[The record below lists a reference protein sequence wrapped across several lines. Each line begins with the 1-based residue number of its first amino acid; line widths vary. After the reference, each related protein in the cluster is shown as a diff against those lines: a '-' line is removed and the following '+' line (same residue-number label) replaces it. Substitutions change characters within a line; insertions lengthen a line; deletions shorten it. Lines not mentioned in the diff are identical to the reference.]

1 MKKISLF
8 LTLTM
13 LCSMLV
19 MPIHSSAAGTIFEED
34 FDSYESVSDI
44 PISTGVWEWGDN
56 PSSEKSEIVTEEG
69 GNKVFALK
77 LTSDTNSIWLDRRLS
92 SSSNEILKIKMS
104 VKTDT
109 TALRIP
115 LSVYGAGGD
124 FMFAIFLD
132 GKIKT
137 LNGEQTEFASYEAN
151 KWYDLETDFNFETKT
166 YDITVIDEA
175 GTKSV
180 TENVPFG
187 NASMSNIDRIR
198 LQCWDNLN
206 GNVFFDDFSAES
218 YVKESEVIPAG
229 AISDNFNSYNSV
241 SDMSAW
247 NFSGAQDKAEVVS
260 DGSDKALAL
269 HLDSATDSIWAIRPF
284 TQINTGNVKIKTSV
298 KTDNTGLTVP
308 LGIHCDSDPWFVYAM
323 FTNGVIKTEDGT
335 GFATY
340 EANQWYKVEADFN
353 LSEKTYNVTI
363 TGPDGVERETK
374 DVPFRNQSLSAIS
387 SVWLQCWSKIDAN
400 AYFDDFYVEQ
410 YYKAPSLPTSKV
422 KVYDSNNEV
431 VENWNSIPSD
441 ISSISL
447 DFSTPMKSSS
457 FTTDTV
463 KLTNTSN
470 NENVSYMGT
479 LDGSV
484 YTIVPSSL
492 AANTTYNLVIS
503 KDIEN
508 ISGAKMAEDVTVV
521 LTTREAVIDPP
532 ASPEP
537 ETSILVNEKF
547 DNYSSV
553 NDLTNENR
561 WYWGQNDS
569 QHKSEIKTEGENKVF
584 ALNLDSS
591 TDNISLL
598 RDFDEVTDKYLKV
611 SVDVKSSD
619 TELAVPI
626 SINDYNIFVM
636 FDHAKIKANDT
647 EIMSY
652 EANKWYNITAY
663 FDIAAKTYDV
673 VVTDDNG
680 QKHILKDATTNQEK
694 IENVK
699 MQCWAKRDA
708 TASFD
713 NLYVEKLDEKPV
725 VEDTPDPS
733 TSILVDEQFDN
744 YSSVSEMTNENR
756 WYWGENNS
764 QSKSEIKTEGENKIF
779 ALNLDAATDNI
790 SLLRDFDQVADKY
803 LRVSVDA
810 KSSDT
815 ELTVP
820 ISINDYNIFVMF
832 DHAKIKANDTEIMS
846 YEANKWYNIT
856 AYFDI
861 AAKTYDVVVTDDNG
875 QKHILKDATTN
886 QEKIENVKMQCWAK
900 RDATA
905 SFDNLYVEK
914 LDEKPVIED
923 TPTPS
928 AKLIEDDFEAYNT
941 VNDMSS
947 YGWGENDSKA
957 KAEITTENNNK
968 VFALKLDENT
978 DSIWSYRGMNK
989 VSDKCLKV
997 SVDVKSSDAGLTVPL
1012 GVTTNDGDLRY
1023 VMMNGGNLEVENGP
1037 QIMAYEAGKWYN
1049 ITAYFDFTTKTYDIV
1064 VTDENGKIH
1073 VSKDIAFNLSGID
1086 TLRLQCW
1093 SKKNATAYFDNLLV
1107 EQLDKKPVIEEEPG
1121 TIPDG
1126 IDITDDFESY
1136 NTVNDMGVYG
1146 ITGKELS
1153 SVVEEAGNKFFR
1165 LGLNSETDSIW
1176 AERSFVKVDE
1186 GILNVKTRF
1195 RSSDPTLSVPL
1206 SVWSS
1211 NDKSF
1216 FYILV
1221 TEGKIYAGDHAKQLA
1236 PLKVDTW
1243 YDVDAVFNLNTKTYT
1258 VSISDG
1264 TDTIKSGNL
1273 IFGNTDMTDI
1283 NSVRMQ
1289 CWSKVNANADF
1300 DNLSIKSSMAVPE
1313 ITENS
1318 VTFYNANGDAT
1329 NELTNVSTGTSK
1341 IVIDFKTYM
1350 DADSL
1355 DGIKLINKKTNTE
1368 VAVTAQKTQKT
1379 YEMVLDKLLEG
1390 NTTYALIIPGTVKN
1404 RNDIALGEDKTVTF
1418 ITESSAGG
1426 LSVKIANISNGE
1438 QEVSTLTDLIAA
1450 GAATTISLNYQN
1462 GTEPQNDTN
1471 ICVITSYY
1479 SGERLVKTSVM
1490 NKTVSKDTVNT
1501 VLKYDMP
1508 IENKDGVDCIKVFV
1522 WDTVNNMKPYC
1533 KNAVFK

>member
-19 MPIHSSAAGTIFEED
+19 MPIHSSAAGKIFEED
-34 FDSYESVSDI
+34 FESYSSVSDM
-44 PISTGVWEWGDN
+44 PIGTGIWEWGDN
-56 PSSEKSEIVTEEG
+56 PSSEKSEIVTEDG
-69 GNKVFALK
+69 GNKAFALK

-92 SSSNEILKIKMS
+92 SSGNEVLKIKMS

-187 NASMSNIDRIR
+187 NAGMSNIDRIR

-229 AISDNFNSYNSV
+229 AISDNFNGYNSV

-247 NFSGAQDKAEVVS
+247 NFSGAQNKAEIVS
-260 DGSDKALAL
+260 DVSGKALAL

-335 GFATY
+335 EFATY

-363 TGPDGVERETK
+363 IGPDGVERETK

-470 NENVSYMGT
+470 NENVSYTGT

-492 AANTTYNLVIS
+492 AANTTYNLLIS

-521 LTTREAVIDPP
+521 LTTSDAVVDPP
-532 ASPEP
+532 ASPDP
-537 ETSILVNEKF
+537 STSILVDEKF
-547 DNYSSV
+547 DNYSAVSEM
-553 NDLTNENR
+553 TNENR
-561 WYWGQNDS
+561 WYWGENNSQN
-569 QHKSEIKTEGENKVF
+569 KSEIKTEGENKVF

-611 SVDVKSSD
+611 SVD
-619 TELAVPI
+619 
-626 SINDYNIFVM
+626 
-636 FDHAKIKANDT
+636 
-647 EIMSY
+647 
-652 EANKWYNITAY
+652 
-663 FDIAAKTYDV
+663 
-673 VVTDDNG
+673 
-680 QKHILKDATTNQEK
+680 
-694 IENVK
+694 
-699 MQCWAKRDA
+699 
-708 TASFD
+708 
-713 NLYVEKLDEKPV
+713 
-725 VEDTPDPS
+725 
-733 TSILVDEQFDN
+733 
-744 YSSVSEMTNENR
+744 
-756 WYWGENNS
+756 
-764 QSKSEIKTEGENKIF
+764 
-779 ALNLDAATDNI
+779 
-790 SLLRDFDQVADKY
+790 
-803 LRVSVDA
+803 A

-832 DHAKIKANDTEIMS
+832 DHAKIKANDTEIMT

-861 AAKTYDVVVTDDNG
+861 AAKTYDVV
-875 QKHILKDATTN
+875 I
-886 QEKIENVKMQCWAK
+886 
-900 RDATA
+900 
-905 SFDNLYVEK
+905 
-914 LDEKPVIED
+914 
-923 TPTPS
+923 
-928 AKLIEDDFEAYNT
+928 
-941 VNDMSS
+941 
-947 YGWGENDSKA
+947 
-957 KAEITTENNNK
+957 
-968 VFALKLDENT
+968 
-978 DSIWSYRGMNK
+978 
-989 VSDKCLKV
+989 
-997 SVDVKSSDAGLTVPL
+997 
-1012 GVTTNDGDLRY
+1012 
-1023 VMMNGGNLEVENGP
+1023 
-1037 QIMAYEAGKWYN
+1037 
-1049 ITAYFDFTTKTYDIV
+1049 
-1064 VTDENGKIH
+1064 TDENGQKTVLKNATTSQTKIAN
-1073 VSKDIAFNLSGID
+1073 VKM
-1086 TLRLQCW
+1086 QCW

-1107 EQLDKKPVIEEEPG
+1107 EQLDKKPVIEEDPG

-1176 AERSFVKVDE
+1176 ADRSFVKVDE

-1195 RSSDPTLSVPL
+1195 KSSDTTLTVPL

-1221 TEGKIYAGDHAKQLA
+1221 TEGKIYAGDHAEQLA

-1283 NSVRMQ
+1283 NFVRMQ

-1404 RNDIALGEDKTVTF
+1404 LDDITLGEDKTVTF
-1418 ITESSAGG
+1418 VTENTAGG
-1426 LSVKIANISNGE
+1426 LSIKIANISNGDE
-1438 QEVSTLTDLIAA
+1438 EVSTLADLVAA
-1450 GAATTISLNYQN
+1450 GDKATISLNYQN
-1462 GTEPQNDTN
+1462 GTGTQNDTN

-1490 NKTVSKDTVNT
+1490 NKTASKDTVNT

-1508 IENKDGVDCIKVFV
+1508 VESKDGVDCIKVFV

>member
-187 NASMSNIDRIR
+187 NAGMSNIDRIR

-229 AISDNFNSYNSV
+229 AISDNFDSYNSV

-247 NFSGAQDKAEVVS
+247 NFSGAQNKAEVVTE
-260 DGSDKALAL
+260 GSNKALAL

-284 TQINTGNVKIKTSV
+284 TQINTGNVKIRTSV
-298 KTDNTGLTVP
+298 KADNTSLTVP
-308 LGIHCDSDPWFVYAM
+308 LGIHCDSEPWFVYAM
-323 FTNGVIKTEDGT
+323 FTNGEIRTEDGT
-335 GFATY
+335 KFADY
-340 EANQWYKVEADFN
+340 KVNEWYKVEADFN

-363 TGPDGVERETK
+363 TGPDGAEHETR
-374 DVPFRNQSLSAIS
+374 DVPFRHQSLSAIS

-410 YYKAPSLPTSKV
+410 YYEAPTLPTSKV
-422 KVYDSNNEV
+422 KVYDSNGEV
-431 VENWNSIPSD
+431 VENWNNIPSD
-441 ISSISL
+441 ISSIAL
-447 DFSTPMKSSS
+447 DFGTPMKSSS
-457 FTTDTV
+457 FNTDTV
-463 KLTNTSN
+463 KLTNTAN
-470 NENVSYMGT
+470 NENVSYTGT

-484 YTIVPSSL
+484 YTIVPSGL

-508 ISGAKMAEDVTVV
+508 ISGTKMAEDVTVI
-521 LTTREAVIDPP
+521 LQTSETVIDPP

-537 ETSILVNEKF
+537 ETSVLVDEKF

-553 NDLTNENR
+553 SELTNENR

-569 QHKSEIKTEGENKVF
+569 QSKSEIKTDGENKVF

-619 TELAVPI
+619 TKLAVPI

-647 EIMSY
+647 EIMTY

-673 VVTDDNG
+673 VITDENG
-680 QKHILKDATTNQEK
+680 QKTVLKNATTSQTK
-694 IENVK
+694 I
-699 MQCWAKRDA
+699 A
-708 TASFD
+708 
-713 NLYVEKLDEKPV
+713 
-725 VEDTPDPS
+725 
-733 TSILVDEQFDN
+733 
-744 YSSVSEMTNENR
+744 
-756 WYWGENNS
+756 
-764 QSKSEIKTEGENKIF
+764 
-779 ALNLDAATDNI
+779 
-790 SLLRDFDQVADKY
+790 
-803 LRVSVDA
+803 
-810 KSSDT
+810 
-815 ELTVP
+815 
-820 ISINDYNIFVMF
+820 
-832 DHAKIKANDTEIMS
+832 
-846 YEANKWYNIT
+846 
-856 AYFDI
+856 
-861 AAKTYDVVVTDDNG
+861 
-875 QKHILKDATTN
+875 
-886 QEKIENVKMQCWAK
+886 NVKMQCWAK

-923 TPTPS
+923 TPTPTS
-928 AKLIEDDFEAYNT
+928 KLIEDDFEAYNT

-1012 GVTTNDGDLRY
+1012 GVTTVGGDLRY
-1023 VMMNGGNLEVENGP
+1023 VMMNGGNIEVENGP

-1064 VTDENGKIH
+1064 VTDENDKIH

-1107 EQLDKKPVIEEEPG
+1107 EQLDKKPVIDDGPD
-1121 TIPDG
+1121 IPDG

-1136 NTVNDMGVYG
+1136 NTVSDMGVYG

-1153 SVVEEAGNKFFR
+1153 SVVKEDENTFFR

-1176 AERSFVKVDE
+1176 ADRSFVKVDE
-1186 GILNVKTRF
+1186 GILNVKTSF
-1195 RSSDPTLSVPL
+1195 KSSDPTLSVPL

-1221 TEGKIYAGDHAKQLA
+1221 TEGKIYAGDRAEQLA
-1236 PLKVDTW
+1236 PLKVNTW

-1258 VSISDG
+1258 VSLSDG

-1273 IFGNTDMTDI
+1273 IFGNTEMSDI
-1283 NSVRMQ
+1283 NFVRMQ

-1300 DNLSIKSSMAVPE
+1300 DNLSIKSSMAVP
-1313 ITENS
+1313 
-1318 VTFYNANGDAT
+1318 
-1329 NELTNVSTGTSK
+1329 
-1341 IVIDFKTYM
+1341 
-1350 DADSL
+1350 
-1355 DGIKLINKKTNTE
+1355 
-1368 VAVTAQKTQKT
+1368 
-1379 YEMVLDKLLEG
+1379 
-1390 NTTYALIIPGTVKN
+1390 
-1404 RNDIALGEDKTVTF
+1404 
-1418 ITESSAGG
+1418 
-1426 LSVKIANISNGE
+1426 
-1438 QEVSTLTDLIAA
+1438 
-1450 GAATTISLNYQN
+1450 
-1462 GTEPQNDTN
+1462 
-1471 ICVITSYY
+1471 
-1479 SGERLVKTSVM
+1479 
-1490 NKTVSKDTVNT
+1490 
-1501 VLKYDMP
+1501 
-1508 IENKDGVDCIKVFV
+1508 
-1522 WDTVNNMKPYC
+1522 
-1533 KNAVFK
+1533 

>member
-19 MPIHSSAAGTIFEED
+19 MPIHSSAAGKIFEED
-34 FDSYESVSDI
+34 FESYSSVSDM
-44 PISTGVWEWGDN
+44 PIGTGIWEWGDN
-56 PSSEKSEIVTEEG
+56 PSSEKSEIVTEDG
-69 GNKVFALK
+69 GNKAFALK

-92 SSSNEILKIKMS
+92 SSGNEVLKIKMS

-175 GTKSV
+175 GMKSV
-180 TENVPFG
+180 TENVPFR
-187 NASMSNIDRIR
+187 NAGMSNIDRIR

-218 YVKESEVIPAG
+218 YVKESEVIPEG

-323 FTNGVIKTEDGT
+323 FTNGVIKTEEGT
-335 GFATY
+335 EFATY

-374 DVPFRNQSLSAIS
+374 DVPFRNQALSAIS

-470 NENVSYMGT
+470 NENVSYTGT

-619 TELAVPI
+619 MELAVPI
-626 SINDYNIFVM
+626 SINDSNIFVM

-673 VVTDDNG
+673 VVTDENG
-680 QKHILKDATTNQEK
+680 QKTVLKNATTSQIK
-694 IENVK
+694 IANVK
-699 MQCWAKRDA
+699 MQCWAMR
-708 TASFD
+708 
-713 NLYVEKLDEKPV
+713 N
-725 VEDTPDPS
+725 
-733 TSILVDEQFDN
+733 
-744 YSSVSEMTNENR
+744 
-756 WYWGENNS
+756 
-764 QSKSEIKTEGENKIF
+764 
-779 ALNLDAATDNI
+779 
-790 SLLRDFDQVADKY
+790 
-803 LRVSVDA
+803 
-810 KSSDT
+810 
-815 ELTVP
+815 
-820 ISINDYNIFVMF
+820 
-832 DHAKIKANDTEIMS
+832 
-846 YEANKWYNIT
+846 
-856 AYFDI
+856 
-861 AAKTYDVVVTDDNG
+861 
-875 QKHILKDATTN
+875 
-886 QEKIENVKMQCWAK
+886 
-900 RDATA
+900 ATA

-923 TPTPS
+923 TPTPTS
-928 AKLIEDDFEAYNT
+928 KLIEDDFESYNT

-947 YGWGENDSKA
+947 YGWGENDSKT
-957 KAEITTENNNK
+957 KSEIVTENNSK

-978 DSIWSYRGMNK
+978 DSIWTYRGMNK

-1012 GVTTNDGDLRY
+1012 GVTTMDGDLRY
-1023 VMMNGGNLEVENGP
+1023 VMMNGGNIEVENGP

-1064 VTDENGKIH
+1064 VTDENDKIH
-1073 VSKDIAFNLSGID
+1073 VSKDIAFNLTGID

-1107 EQLDKKPVIEEEPG
+1107 EQLDKKPVIEEDPG

-1176 AERSFVKVDE
+1176 AARSFVKVDE

-1418 ITESSAGG
+1418 VTESSAGG

-1508 IENKDGVDCIKVFV
+1508 IESKDGVDCIKVFV

>member
-19 MPIHSSAAGTIFEED
+19 MPIHSSAAGKIFEED
-34 FDSYESVSDI
+34 FESYSSVSDM
-44 PISTGVWEWGDN
+44 PIGTGIWEWGDN
-56 PSSEKSEIVTEEG
+56 PSSEKSEIVTEDG
-69 GNKVFALK
+69 GNKAFALK

-92 SSSNEILKIKMS
+92 SSGNEVLKIKMS

-187 NASMSNIDRIR
+187 NAGMSNIDRIR

-229 AISDNFNSYNSV
+229 AISDNFNGYNSV

-247 NFSGAQDKAEVVS
+247 NFSGAQNKAEIVS
-260 DGSDKALAL
+260 DVSGKALAL

-335 GFATY
+335 EFATY

-363 TGPDGVERETK
+363 IGPDGVERETK

-470 NENVSYMGT
+470 NENVSYTGT

-521 LTTREAVIDPP
+521 LTTSDAVVDPP
-532 ASPEP
+532 ASPDP
-537 ETSILVNEKF
+537 STSILVDEKF
-547 DNYSSV
+547 DNYSAVSEM
-553 NDLTNENR
+553 TNENR
-561 WYWGQNDS
+561 WYWGENNSQN
-569 QHKSEIKTEGENKVF
+569 KSEIKTEGENKVF

-611 SVDVKSSD
+611 SVD
-619 TELAVPI
+619 
-626 SINDYNIFVM
+626 
-636 FDHAKIKANDT
+636 
-647 EIMSY
+647 
-652 EANKWYNITAY
+652 
-663 FDIAAKTYDV
+663 
-673 VVTDDNG
+673 
-680 QKHILKDATTNQEK
+680 
-694 IENVK
+694 
-699 MQCWAKRDA
+699 
-708 TASFD
+708 
-713 NLYVEKLDEKPV
+713 
-725 VEDTPDPS
+725 
-733 TSILVDEQFDN
+733 
-744 YSSVSEMTNENR
+744 
-756 WYWGENNS
+756 
-764 QSKSEIKTEGENKIF
+764 
-779 ALNLDAATDNI
+779 
-790 SLLRDFDQVADKY
+790 
-803 LRVSVDA
+803 A

-832 DHAKIKANDTEIMS
+832 DHAKIKANDTEIMT

-861 AAKTYDVVVTDDNG
+861 AAKTYDVV
-875 QKHILKDATTN
+875 I
-886 QEKIENVKMQCWAK
+886 
-900 RDATA
+900 
-905 SFDNLYVEK
+905 
-914 LDEKPVIED
+914 
-923 TPTPS
+923 
-928 AKLIEDDFEAYNT
+928 
-941 VNDMSS
+941 
-947 YGWGENDSKA
+947 
-957 KAEITTENNNK
+957 
-968 VFALKLDENT
+968 
-978 DSIWSYRGMNK
+978 
-989 VSDKCLKV
+989 
-997 SVDVKSSDAGLTVPL
+997 
-1012 GVTTNDGDLRY
+1012 
-1023 VMMNGGNLEVENGP
+1023 
-1037 QIMAYEAGKWYN
+1037 
-1049 ITAYFDFTTKTYDIV
+1049 
-1064 VTDENGKIH
+1064 TDENGQKTVLKNATTSQTKIAN
-1073 VSKDIAFNLSGID
+1073 VKM
-1086 TLRLQCW
+1086 QCW

-1107 EQLDKKPVIEEEPG
+1107 EQLDKKPVIEEDPG

-1176 AERSFVKVDE
+1176 ADRSFVKVDE

-1195 RSSDPTLSVPL
+1195 KSSDTTLTVPL

-1221 TEGKIYAGDHAKQLA
+1221 TEGKIYAGDHVEQLA

-1283 NSVRMQ
+1283 NFVRMQ

-1418 ITESSAGG
+1418 VTESSAGG

-1508 IENKDGVDCIKVFV
+1508 IESKDGVDCIKVFV

>member
-1 MKKISLF
+1 MKKMKKISLF

-19 MPIHSSAAGTIFEED
+19 MPIHSSAAGKIFEED
-34 FDSYESVSDI
+34 FESYSSVSDM
-44 PISTGVWEWGDN
+44 PIGTGIWEWGDN
-56 PSSEKSEIVTEEG
+56 HSSEKSEIVTEDG
-69 GNKVFALK
+69 GNKAFALK

-92 SSSNEILKIKMS
+92 SSGNEVLKIKMS

-187 NASMSNIDRIR
+187 NVGMSNIDRIR

-229 AISDNFNSYNSV
+229 AISDNFNGYNSV

-247 NFSGAQDKAEVVS
+247 NFSGAQNKAEIVS
-260 DGSDKALAL
+260 DVSGKALAL

-335 GFATY
+335 EFATY
-340 EANQWYKVEADFN
+340 EANKWYKVEADFN

-447 DFSTPMKSSS
+447 DFSTLMKSSS

-463 KLTNTSN
+463 KLTNTAN
-470 NENVSYMGT
+470 NENVSYTGT

-484 YTIVPSSL
+484 YTIVPSGL

-508 ISGAKMAEDVTVV
+508 ISGIKMTEDVTVV
-521 LTTREAVIDPP
+521 LQTSEAVIDP
-532 ASPEP
+532 S
-537 ETSILVNEKF
+537 TSILVDEKF

-569 QHKSEIKTEGENKVF
+569 QSKSEIKTDGENKVF

-673 VVTDDNG
+673 VVTDENG
-680 QKHILKDATTNQEK
+680 QKNILKNATTNQTK
-694 IENVK
+694 IANVK
-699 MQCWAKRDA
+699 MQCWAMR
-708 TASFD
+708 
-713 NLYVEKLDEKPV
+713 N
-725 VEDTPDPS
+725 
-733 TSILVDEQFDN
+733 
-744 YSSVSEMTNENR
+744 
-756 WYWGENNS
+756 
-764 QSKSEIKTEGENKIF
+764 
-779 ALNLDAATDNI
+779 
-790 SLLRDFDQVADKY
+790 
-803 LRVSVDA
+803 
-810 KSSDT
+810 
-815 ELTVP
+815 
-820 ISINDYNIFVMF
+820 
-832 DHAKIKANDTEIMS
+832 
-846 YEANKWYNIT
+846 
-856 AYFDI
+856 
-861 AAKTYDVVVTDDNG
+861 
-875 QKHILKDATTN
+875 
-886 QEKIENVKMQCWAK
+886 
-900 RDATA
+900 ATA

-947 YGWGENDSKA
+947 YGWGENDSKT
-957 KAEITTENNNK
+957 KSEIVTENNSK

-978 DSIWSYRGMNK
+978 DSIWTYRGMNK

-1012 GVTTNDGDLRY
+1012 GVTTMGGDLRY
-1023 VMMNGGNLEVENGP
+1023 VMMNGGNIEVENGP

-1049 ITAYFDFTTKTYDIV
+1049 ITAYFDFSTKTYDLVI
-1064 VTDENGKIH
+1064 TDENGKIH
-1073 VSKDIAFNLSGID
+1073 VSKDIAFNLTGID

-1107 EQLDKKPVIEEEPG
+1107 EQLDKKPVIEEDPG

-1126 IDITDDFESY
+1126 VDITDDFESY

-1176 AERSFVKVDE
+1176 ADRSFVKVDE

-1195 RSSDPTLSVPL
+1195 KSSDTTLTVPL
-1206 SVWSS
+1206 CVWSS

-1283 NSVRMQ
+1283 NLVRMQ

-1418 ITESSAGG
+1418 VTESSAGG

-1479 SGERLVKTSVM
+1479 SGERLVETRVM

-1508 IENKDGVDCIKVFV
+1508 IESKVGVDCVKVFV

>member
-1 MKKISLF
+1 MKKLSLL
-8 LTLTM
+8 LTVTM
-13 LCSMLV
+13 ICSMLV
-19 MPIHSSAAGTIFEED
+19 MPIHSSAAGKIFDED
-34 FDSYESVSDI
+34 FETYTTVSDLKDN
-44 PISTGVWEWGDN
+44 WEWGEN
-56 PSSEKSEIVTEEG
+56 NSQTKSEIVTEN
-69 GNKVFALK
+69 GNKAFALK

-92 SSSNEILKIKMS
+92 SSGNEVLKIKMS

-175 GTKSV
+175 GTKFV

-187 NASMSNIDRIR
+187 NANMSNIDRIR

-206 GNVFFDDFSAES
+206 GTVLFDDFSAEEYTKDIS
-218 YVKESEVIPAG
+218 TIPAD
-229 AISDNFNSYNSV
+229 AISDNFDSYNSV

-247 NFSGAQDKAEVVS
+247 NFSGAQNKAEVVTE
-260 DGSDKALAL
+260 GSNKALAL

-284 TQINTGNVKIKTSV
+284 TQINTGNVKIRTSV
-298 KTDNTGLTVP
+298 KADNTSLTVP
-308 LGIHCDSDPWFVYAM
+308 LGIHCDSEPWFVYAM
-323 FTNGVIKTEDGT
+323 FTNGEIRTEDGT
-335 GFATY
+335 KFADY
-340 EANQWYKVEADFN
+340 KVNEWYKVEADFN
-353 LSEKTYNVTI
+353 LSEKTYNVKI
-363 TGPDGVERETK
+363 TGPDGAEHETR
-374 DVPFRNQSLSAIS
+374 DVPFRHQSLSAIS

-410 YYKAPSLPTSKV
+410 YYEMPTLPTSKV
-422 KVYDSNNEV
+422 KVYDCNSEV

-441 ISSISL
+441 VSSITL
-447 DFSTPMKSSS
+447 DFGTAMKASSLN
-457 FTTDTV
+457 TETV
-463 KLTNTSN
+463 KLINTSN
-470 NENVSYMGT
+470 NTNVSYTGT
-479 LDGSV
+479 LDASV
-484 YTIVPSSL
+484 YTIVPDGL

-508 ISGAKMAEDVTVV
+508 ISGTKMTEDVTVV
-521 LTTREAVIDPP
+521 LHTSEAVIDPP
-532 ASPEP
+532 
-537 ETSILVNEKF
+537 TSILVDETF

-553 NDLTNENR
+553 SELTNENR
-561 WYWGQNDS
+561 WYWGENNS
-569 QHKSEIKTEGENKVF
+569 QSKSEIKTDGANKVF

-619 TELAVPI
+619 TELTVPI
-626 SINDYNIFVM
+626 SINDFNIFLM

-647 EIMSY
+647 EIISY

-673 VVTDDNG
+673 VVTDGNG
-680 QKHILKDATTNQEK
+680 QQNILRDVTTNQEK
-694 IENVK
+694 I
-699 MQCWAKRDA
+699 
-708 TASFD
+708 
-713 NLYVEKLDEKPV
+713 
-725 VEDTPDPS
+725 
-733 TSILVDEQFDN
+733 
-744 YSSVSEMTNENR
+744 
-756 WYWGENNS
+756 G
-764 QSKSEIKTEGENKIF
+764 
-779 ALNLDAATDNI
+779 
-790 SLLRDFDQVADKY
+790 
-803 LRVSVDA
+803 
-810 KSSDT
+810 
-815 ELTVP
+815 
-820 ISINDYNIFVMF
+820 
-832 DHAKIKANDTEIMS
+832 
-846 YEANKWYNIT
+846 
-856 AYFDI
+856 
-861 AAKTYDVVVTDDNG
+861 
-875 QKHILKDATTN
+875 
-886 QEKIENVKMQCWAK
+886 NVKMQCWAK

-914 LDEKPVIED
+914 LDEKPVIDKPE
-923 TPTPS
+923 PS
-928 AKLIEDDFEAYNT
+928 AKLIEDDFETYNT
-941 VNDMSS
+941 VNDMIS

-1012 GVTTNDGDLRY
+1012 GVTTVGGDLRY
-1023 VMMNGGNLEVENGP
+1023 VMMNGGNIEVENGP

-1064 VTDENGKIH
+1064 VTDENDKIH
-1073 VSKDIAFNLSGID
+1073 ISKDIAFNLTGID

-1107 EQLDKKPVIEEEPG
+1107 EQLDKKPVIDDGPD
-1121 TIPDG
+1121 IPDS

-1136 NTVNDMGVYG
+1136 NTVNDMGAYG

-1153 SVVEEAGNKFFR
+1153 SVVKETGNTFFR

-1176 AERSFVKVDE
+1176 ADRSFVKVDE
-1186 GILNVKTRF
+1186 GILNVKMRF
-1195 RSSDPTLSVPL
+1195 KSSDTTLTVPL
-1206 SVWSS
+1206 GVWSS
-1211 NDKSF
+1211 NDKFF

-1221 TEGKIYAGDHAKQLA
+1221 AEGKIYAGDHTEQLA

-1283 NSVRMQ
+1283 NLVRMQ

-1318 VTFYNANGDAT
+1318 VVFYNANGDAA

-1368 VAVTAQKTQKT
+1368 VAVTAKKTQKT
-1379 YEMVLDKLLEG
+1379 YEMVLNKLLEG

-1404 RNDIALGEDKTVTF
+1404 LDDITLGEDKTVTF
-1418 ITESSAGG
+1418 VTENTEGN
-1426 LSVKIANISNGE
+1426 LSVNIAKISNGDK
-1438 QEVSTLTDLIAA
+1438 EVSTLADLIAA
-1450 GAATTISLNYQN
+1450 GADATISLNYQN
-1462 GTEPQNDTN
+1462 GTGTQSDTN

-1479 SGERLVKTSVM
+1479 SGERLVKTRAM

-1501 VLKYDMP
+1501 VLEYDMP
-1508 IENKDGVDCIKVFV
+1508 IESKDGVDCIKVFV

-1533 KNAVFK
+1533 KSAVFK

>member
-19 MPIHSSAAGTIFEED
+19 MPIHSSAAGKIFEED
-34 FDSYESVSDI
+34 FESYSSVSDM
-44 PISTGVWEWGDN
+44 PIGTGIWEWGDN
-56 PSSEKSEIVTEEG
+56 PSSEKSEIVTEDG
-69 GNKVFALK
+69 GNKAFALK

-92 SSSNEILKIKMS
+92 SSGNEVLKIKMS

-187 NASMSNIDRIR
+187 YAGMSNIDRIR

-229 AISDNFNSYNSV
+229 AISDNFNGYNSV

-247 NFSGAQDKAEVVS
+247 NFSGAQNKAEIVS
-260 DGSDKALAL
+260 DVSGKALAL

-335 GFATY
+335 EFATY

-363 TGPDGVERETK
+363 IGPDGVERETK

-470 NENVSYMGT
+470 NENVSYTGT

-521 LTTREAVIDPP
+521 LTTSDAVVDPP
-532 ASPEP
+532 ASPDP
-537 ETSILVNEKF
+537 STSILVDEKF
-547 DNYSSV
+547 DNYSAVSEM
-553 NDLTNENR
+553 TNENR
-561 WYWGQNDS
+561 WYWGENNSQN
-569 QHKSEIKTEGENKVF
+569 KSEIKTEGENKVF

-611 SVDVKSSD
+611 SVD
-619 TELAVPI
+619 
-626 SINDYNIFVM
+626 
-636 FDHAKIKANDT
+636 
-647 EIMSY
+647 
-652 EANKWYNITAY
+652 
-663 FDIAAKTYDV
+663 
-673 VVTDDNG
+673 
-680 QKHILKDATTNQEK
+680 
-694 IENVK
+694 
-699 MQCWAKRDA
+699 
-708 TASFD
+708 
-713 NLYVEKLDEKPV
+713 
-725 VEDTPDPS
+725 
-733 TSILVDEQFDN
+733 
-744 YSSVSEMTNENR
+744 
-756 WYWGENNS
+756 
-764 QSKSEIKTEGENKIF
+764 
-779 ALNLDAATDNI
+779 
-790 SLLRDFDQVADKY
+790 
-803 LRVSVDA
+803 A

-832 DHAKIKANDTEIMS
+832 DHAKIKANDTEIMT

-861 AAKTYDVVVTDDNG
+861 AAKTYDVV
-875 QKHILKDATTN
+875 I
-886 QEKIENVKMQCWAK
+886 
-900 RDATA
+900 
-905 SFDNLYVEK
+905 
-914 LDEKPVIED
+914 
-923 TPTPS
+923 
-928 AKLIEDDFEAYNT
+928 
-941 VNDMSS
+941 
-947 YGWGENDSKA
+947 
-957 KAEITTENNNK
+957 
-968 VFALKLDENT
+968 
-978 DSIWSYRGMNK
+978 
-989 VSDKCLKV
+989 
-997 SVDVKSSDAGLTVPL
+997 
-1012 GVTTNDGDLRY
+1012 
-1023 VMMNGGNLEVENGP
+1023 
-1037 QIMAYEAGKWYN
+1037 
-1049 ITAYFDFTTKTYDIV
+1049 
-1064 VTDENGKIH
+1064 TDENGQKTVLKNATTSQTKIAN
-1073 VSKDIAFNLSGID
+1073 VKM
-1086 TLRLQCW
+1086 QCW

-1107 EQLDKKPVIEEEPG
+1107 EQLDKKPVIEEDPG

-1176 AERSFVKVDE
+1176 ADRSFVKVDE

-1195 RSSDPTLSVPL
+1195 KSSDTTLTVPL

-1221 TEGKIYAGDHAKQLA
+1221 TEGKIYAGDHAEQLA

-1283 NSVRMQ
+1283 NFVRMQ

-1418 ITESSAGG
+1418 VTESSAGG

-1508 IENKDGVDCIKVFV
+1508 IESKDGVDCVKVFV

>member
-19 MPIHSSAAGTIFEED
+19 MPIHSSAAGKIFEED

-44 PISTGVWEWGDN
+44 PIGTGVWEWGDN

-151 KWYDLETDFNFETKT
+151 KWYDIETDFNFETKT

-187 NASMSNIDRIR
+187 NAGMSNIDRIR

-247 NFSGAQDKAEVVS
+247 NFSGAQNKAEVVTEES
-260 DGSDKALAL
+260 NKALAL
-269 HLDSATDSIWAIRPF
+269 HLDAATDSIWAIRPF

-335 GFATY
+335 EFATY
-340 EANQWYKVEADFN
+340 GANQWYKVEADFN

-363 TGPDGVERETK
+363 TGPDGVEQETR
-374 DVPFRNQSLSAIS
+374 DVPFRNQDLSAIS
-387 SVWLQCWSKIDAN
+387 SVWLQCWSRIEAN

-410 YYKAPSLPTSKV
+410 YYKAPTLPTSKV
-422 KVYDSNNEV
+422 KVYDNNNEV
-431 VENWNSIPSD
+431 VENWNSIPSN
-441 ISSISL
+441 ISSIAL
-447 DFSTPMKSSS
+447 DFGTPMKSSS
-457 FTTDTV
+457 FNTDTV
-463 KLTNTSN
+463 KLTNTAN
-470 NENVSYMGT
+470 NENVSYTGT

-484 YTIVPSSL
+484 YTIVPSGL

-508 ISGAKMAEDVTVV
+508 ISGTKMAEDVTVI
-521 LTTREAVIDPP
+521 LQTSETVIDPP

-537 ETSILVNEKF
+537 ETSVLVDEKF

-553 NDLTNENR
+553 SELTNENR

-569 QHKSEIKTEGENKVF
+569 QSKSEIKTDGENKVF

-619 TELAVPI
+619 TELTVPI
-626 SINDYNIFVM
+626 SINDSNIFLM

-663 FDIAAKTYDV
+663 FDIAAKTYDIV
-673 VVTDDNG
+673 ITDENG
-680 QKHILKDATTNQEK
+680 QKNILKNATTSQTK
-694 IENVK
+694 IANVK
-699 MQCWAKRDA
+699 MQCWAMR
-708 TASFD
+708 
-713 NLYVEKLDEKPV
+713 N
-725 VEDTPDPS
+725 
-733 TSILVDEQFDN
+733 
-744 YSSVSEMTNENR
+744 
-756 WYWGENNS
+756 
-764 QSKSEIKTEGENKIF
+764 
-779 ALNLDAATDNI
+779 
-790 SLLRDFDQVADKY
+790 
-803 LRVSVDA
+803 
-810 KSSDT
+810 
-815 ELTVP
+815 
-820 ISINDYNIFVMF
+820 
-832 DHAKIKANDTEIMS
+832 
-846 YEANKWYNIT
+846 
-856 AYFDI
+856 
-861 AAKTYDVVVTDDNG
+861 
-875 QKHILKDATTN
+875 
-886 QEKIENVKMQCWAK
+886 
-900 RDATA
+900 ATA

-1012 GVTTNDGDLRY
+1012 GVTTVGGDLRY
-1023 VMMNGGNLEVENGP
+1023 VMMNGGNIEVENGP

-1064 VTDENGKIH
+1064 VTDENDKIH

-1107 EQLDKKPVIEEEPG
+1107 EQLDKKPVIDDGPD
-1121 TIPDG
+1121 IPDG

-1153 SVVEEAGNKFFR
+1153 SVVKEDENTFFR

-1176 AERSFVKVDE
+1176 ADRSFVKVDE
-1186 GILNVKTRF
+1186 GILNVKTSF
-1195 RSSDPTLSVPL
+1195 KSSDPTLSVPL

-1211 NDKSF
+1211 NDKTF

-1221 TEGKIYAGDHAKQLA
+1221 TEGKIYAGDHAEQLA
-1236 PLKVDTW
+1236 PLKVNTW

-1258 VSISDG
+1258 VSLSDG

-1273 IFGNTDMTDI
+1273 IFGNTDMSDI
-1283 NSVRMQ
+1283 NFVRMQ

-1318 VTFYNANGDAT
+1318 VTFYNANGDAA

-1379 YEMVLDKLLEG
+1379 YEMVLNKLLEG
-1390 NTTYALIIPGTVKN
+1390 NTTYALVIPGTVKN
-1404 RNDIALGEDKTVTF
+1404 LDDITLGEDKTVTF
-1418 ITESSAGG
+1418 VTENTAGG
-1426 LSVKIANISNGE
+1426 LSVKIANISNGDE
-1438 QEVSTLTDLIAA
+1438 EVSTLADLAAA
-1450 GAATTISLNYQN
+1450 GDKATISLNYQN
-1462 GTEPQNDTN
+1462 GTGTQSDTN

-1508 IENKDGVDCIKVFV
+1508 VESKDGVDCIKVFV

>member
-19 MPIHSSAAGTIFEED
+19 MPIHSSAAGKIFEED
-34 FDSYESVSDI
+34 FESYSSVSDM
-44 PISTGVWEWGDN
+44 PIGTGIWEWGDN
-56 PSSEKSEIVTEEG
+56 PSSEKSEIVTEDG
-69 GNKVFALK
+69 GNKAFALK

-92 SSSNEILKIKMS
+92 SSGNEVLKIKMS

-187 NASMSNIDRIR
+187 NAGMSNIDRIR

-229 AISDNFNSYNSV
+229 AISDNFNGYNSV

-247 NFSGAQDKAEVVS
+247 NFSGAQNKAEIVS
-260 DGSDKALAL
+260 DVSGKALAL

-335 GFATY
+335 EFATY

-363 TGPDGVERETK
+363 IGPDGVERETK

-470 NENVSYMGT
+470 NENVSYTGT

-521 LTTREAVIDPP
+521 LTTSDAVVDPP
-532 ASPEP
+532 ASPDP
-537 ETSILVNEKF
+537 STSILVDEKF
-547 DNYSSV
+547 DNYSAVSEM
-553 NDLTNENR
+553 TNENR
-561 WYWGQNDS
+561 WYWGENNSQN
-569 QHKSEIKTEGENKVF
+569 KSEIKTEGENKVF

-611 SVDVKSSD
+611 SVD
-619 TELAVPI
+619 
-626 SINDYNIFVM
+626 
-636 FDHAKIKANDT
+636 
-647 EIMSY
+647 
-652 EANKWYNITAY
+652 
-663 FDIAAKTYDV
+663 
-673 VVTDDNG
+673 
-680 QKHILKDATTNQEK
+680 
-694 IENVK
+694 
-699 MQCWAKRDA
+699 
-708 TASFD
+708 
-713 NLYVEKLDEKPV
+713 
-725 VEDTPDPS
+725 
-733 TSILVDEQFDN
+733 
-744 YSSVSEMTNENR
+744 
-756 WYWGENNS
+756 
-764 QSKSEIKTEGENKIF
+764 
-779 ALNLDAATDNI
+779 
-790 SLLRDFDQVADKY
+790 
-803 LRVSVDA
+803 A

-832 DHAKIKANDTEIMS
+832 DHAKIKANDTEIMT

-861 AAKTYDVVVTDDNG
+861 AAKTYDVV
-875 QKHILKDATTN
+875 I
-886 QEKIENVKMQCWAK
+886 
-900 RDATA
+900 
-905 SFDNLYVEK
+905 
-914 LDEKPVIED
+914 
-923 TPTPS
+923 
-928 AKLIEDDFEAYNT
+928 
-941 VNDMSS
+941 
-947 YGWGENDSKA
+947 
-957 KAEITTENNNK
+957 
-968 VFALKLDENT
+968 
-978 DSIWSYRGMNK
+978 
-989 VSDKCLKV
+989 
-997 SVDVKSSDAGLTVPL
+997 
-1012 GVTTNDGDLRY
+1012 
-1023 VMMNGGNLEVENGP
+1023 
-1037 QIMAYEAGKWYN
+1037 
-1049 ITAYFDFTTKTYDIV
+1049 
-1064 VTDENGKIH
+1064 TDENGQKTVLKNATTSQTKIAN
-1073 VSKDIAFNLSGID
+1073 VKM
-1086 TLRLQCW
+1086 QCW

-1107 EQLDKKPVIEEEPG
+1107 EQLDKKPVIEEDPG

-1176 AERSFVKVDE
+1176 ADRSFVKVDE

-1195 RSSDPTLSVPL
+1195 KSSDTTLTVPL

-1221 TEGKIYAGDHAKQLA
+1221 TEGKIYAGDHAEQLA

-1273 IFGNTDMTDI
+1273 IFGNTEMTDI
-1283 NSVRMQ
+1283 NFVRMQ

-1318 VTFYNANGDAT
+1318 VTFYNANGDAA

-1379 YEMVLDKLLEG
+1379 YEMVLNKLLEG

-1404 RNDIALGEDKTVTF
+1404 LDDITLGEDKTVTF
-1418 ITESSAGG
+1418 ITENTAGG

-1508 IENKDGVDCIKVFV
+1508 IESKDGVDCVKVFV

>member
-19 MPIHSSAAGTIFEED
+19 MPIHSSAAGKIFEED
-34 FDSYESVSDI
+34 FESYSSVSDM
-44 PISTGVWEWGDN
+44 PIGTGIWEWGDN
-56 PSSEKSEIVTEEG
+56 PSSEKSEIVTEDG
-69 GNKVFALK
+69 GNKAFALK

-92 SSSNEILKIKMS
+92 SSGNEVLKIKMS

-187 NASMSNIDRIR
+187 NAGMSNIDRIR

-229 AISDNFNSYNSV
+229 AISDNFNGYNSV

-247 NFSGAQDKAEVVS
+247 NFSGAQNKAEIVS
-260 DGSDKALAL
+260 DVSGKALAL

-335 GFATY
+335 EFATY

-363 TGPDGVERETK
+363 IGPDGVERETK

-492 AANTTYNLVIS
+492 AANTTYNLLIS

-569 QHKSEIKTEGENKVF
+569 QNKSEIKTEGENKVF

-611 SVDVKSSD
+611 SVD
-619 TELAVPI
+619 
-626 SINDYNIFVM
+626 
-636 FDHAKIKANDT
+636 
-647 EIMSY
+647 
-652 EANKWYNITAY
+652 
-663 FDIAAKTYDV
+663 
-673 VVTDDNG
+673 
-680 QKHILKDATTNQEK
+680 
-694 IENVK
+694 
-699 MQCWAKRDA
+699 
-708 TASFD
+708 
-713 NLYVEKLDEKPV
+713 
-725 VEDTPDPS
+725 
-733 TSILVDEQFDN
+733 
-744 YSSVSEMTNENR
+744 
-756 WYWGENNS
+756 
-764 QSKSEIKTEGENKIF
+764 
-779 ALNLDAATDNI
+779 
-790 SLLRDFDQVADKY
+790 
-803 LRVSVDA
+803 A

-832 DHAKIKANDTEIMS
+832 DHAKIKANDTEIMT

-861 AAKTYDVVVTDDNG
+861 AAKTYDVVITDENG
-875 QKHILKDATTN
+875 QKTVLKNATTS
-886 QEKIENVKMQCWAK
+886 QTKIANVKMQCWAK

-914 LDEKPVIED
+914 LDEKPVIE
-923 TPTPS
+923 
-928 AKLIEDDFEAYNT
+928 ED
-941 VNDMSS
+941 
-947 YGWGENDSKA
+947 
-957 KAEITTENNNK
+957 
-968 VFALKLDENT
+968 
-978 DSIWSYRGMNK
+978 
-989 VSDKCLKV
+989 
-997 SVDVKSSDAGLTVPL
+997 
-1012 GVTTNDGDLRY
+1012 
-1023 VMMNGGNLEVENGP
+1023 
-1037 QIMAYEAGKWYN
+1037 
-1049 ITAYFDFTTKTYDIV
+1049 
-1064 VTDENGKIH
+1064 
-1073 VSKDIAFNLSGID
+1073 
-1086 TLRLQCW
+1086 
-1093 SKKNATAYFDNLLV
+1093 
-1107 EQLDKKPVIEEEPG
+1107 PG

-1176 AERSFVKVDE
+1176 ADRSFVKVDE

-1195 RSSDPTLSVPL
+1195 KSSDTTLTVPL

-1221 TEGKIYAGDHAKQLA
+1221 TEGKIYAGDHAEQLA

-1283 NSVRMQ
+1283 NFVRMQ

-1418 ITESSAGG
+1418 VTESSAGG

-1508 IENKDGVDCIKVFV
+1508 IESKDGVDCVKVFV

>member
-19 MPIHSSAAGTIFEED
+19 MPIHSSAAGKIFEED
-34 FDSYESVSDI
+34 FESYSSVSDM
-44 PISTGVWEWGDN
+44 PIGTGIWEWGDN
-56 PSSEKSEIVTEEG
+56 PSSEKSEIVTEDG
-69 GNKVFALK
+69 GNKAFALK

-92 SSSNEILKIKMS
+92 SSGNEVLKIKMS

-187 NASMSNIDRIR
+187 NAGMSNIDRIR

-229 AISDNFNSYNSV
+229 AISDNFNGYNSV

-247 NFSGAQDKAEVVS
+247 NFSGAQNKAEIVS
-260 DGSDKALAL
+260 DVSGKALAL

-335 GFATY
+335 EFATY

-363 TGPDGVERETK
+363 IGPDGVERETK

-470 NENVSYMGT
+470 NENVSYTGT

-521 LTTREAVIDPP
+521 LTTSDAVVDPP
-532 ASPEP
+532 ASPDP
-537 ETSILVNEKF
+537 STSILVDEKF
-547 DNYSSV
+547 DNYSAVSEM
-553 NDLTNENR
+553 TNENR
-561 WYWGQNDS
+561 WYWGENDS
-569 QHKSEIKTEGENKVF
+569 QNKSEIKTEGENKVF

-611 SVDVKSSD
+611 SVD
-619 TELAVPI
+619 
-626 SINDYNIFVM
+626 
-636 FDHAKIKANDT
+636 
-647 EIMSY
+647 
-652 EANKWYNITAY
+652 
-663 FDIAAKTYDV
+663 
-673 VVTDDNG
+673 
-680 QKHILKDATTNQEK
+680 
-694 IENVK
+694 
-699 MQCWAKRDA
+699 
-708 TASFD
+708 
-713 NLYVEKLDEKPV
+713 
-725 VEDTPDPS
+725 
-733 TSILVDEQFDN
+733 
-744 YSSVSEMTNENR
+744 
-756 WYWGENNS
+756 
-764 QSKSEIKTEGENKIF
+764 
-779 ALNLDAATDNI
+779 
-790 SLLRDFDQVADKY
+790 
-803 LRVSVDA
+803 A

-832 DHAKIKANDTEIMS
+832 DHAKIKANDTEIMT

-861 AAKTYDVVVTDDNG
+861 AAKTYDVV
-875 QKHILKDATTN
+875 I
-886 QEKIENVKMQCWAK
+886 
-900 RDATA
+900 
-905 SFDNLYVEK
+905 
-914 LDEKPVIED
+914 
-923 TPTPS
+923 
-928 AKLIEDDFEAYNT
+928 
-941 VNDMSS
+941 
-947 YGWGENDSKA
+947 
-957 KAEITTENNNK
+957 
-968 VFALKLDENT
+968 
-978 DSIWSYRGMNK
+978 
-989 VSDKCLKV
+989 
-997 SVDVKSSDAGLTVPL
+997 
-1012 GVTTNDGDLRY
+1012 
-1023 VMMNGGNLEVENGP
+1023 
-1037 QIMAYEAGKWYN
+1037 
-1049 ITAYFDFTTKTYDIV
+1049 
-1064 VTDENGKIH
+1064 TDENGQKNILKNATTSQTKIAN
-1073 VSKDIAFNLSGID
+1073 VKM
-1086 TLRLQCW
+1086 QCW

-1107 EQLDKKPVIEEEPG
+1107 EQLDKKPVIDDGPD
-1121 TIPDG
+1121 IPDG

-1153 SVVEEAGNKFFR
+1153 SVVKEDENTFFR

-1176 AERSFVKVDE
+1176 ADRSFVKVDE

-1211 NDKSF
+1211 NDKTF

-1221 TEGKIYAGDHAKQLA
+1221 TEGKIYAGDHAEQLA
-1236 PLKVDTW
+1236 PLKVNTW

-1258 VSISDG
+1258 VSLSDG

-1273 IFGNTDMTDI
+1273 IFGNTDMSDI
-1283 NSVRMQ
+1283 NFVRMQ

-1318 VTFYNANGDAT
+1318 VTFYNANGDAA

-1379 YEMVLDKLLEG
+1379 YEMVLNKLLEG

-1404 RNDIALGEDKTVTF
+1404 LDDITLGEDKTVTF
-1418 ITESSAGG
+1418 VTENTAGG
-1426 LSVKIANISNGE
+1426 LSVKIANISNGDE
-1438 QEVSTLTDLIAA
+1438 EVSTLADLAAA
-1450 GAATTISLNYQN
+1450 GDKATISLNYQN
-1462 GTEPQNDTN
+1462 GTGTQSDTN

-1508 IENKDGVDCIKVFV
+1508 VESKDGVDCIKVFV

>member
-19 MPIHSSAAGTIFEED
+19 MPIHSNAAGTIFEED

-44 PISTGVWEWGDN
+44 PIGTGVWEWGDN

-247 NFSGAQDKAEVVS
+247 NFSGAQNKAEVVTEES
-260 DGSDKALAL
+260 NKALAL
-269 HLDSATDSIWAIRPF
+269 HLDTATDSIWAIRPF

-323 FTNGVIKTEDGT
+323 FTNGVIKNEDGT
-335 GFATY
+335 EFATY
-340 EANQWYKVEADFN
+340 EANKWYKVEADFN
-353 LSEKTYNVTI
+353 LSEKTYKVTI
-363 TGPDGVERETK
+363 TGPDDVEQETR
-374 DVPFRNQSLSAIS
+374 DVPFRNQDLSAIS

-410 YYKAPSLPTSKV
+410 YYKAPTLPTSKV

-431 VENWNSIPSD
+431 VENWNSIPSN
-441 ISSISL
+441 ISSIAL
-447 DFSTPMKSSS
+447 DFGTPMKSSS
-457 FTTDTV
+457 FNTDTV
-463 KLTNTSN
+463 KLTNTAN
-470 NENVSYMGT
+470 NENVSYTGT

-484 YTIVPSSL
+484 YTIVPSGL

-508 ISGAKMAEDVTVV
+508 ISGTKMAEDVTVI
-521 LTTREAVIDPP
+521 LQTSEAVIDPP
-532 ASPEP
+532 
-537 ETSILVNEKF
+537 
-547 DNYSSV
+547 
-553 NDLTNENR
+553 
-561 WYWGQNDS
+561 
-569 QHKSEIKTEGENKVF
+569 
-584 ALNLDSS
+584 
-591 TDNISLL
+591 
-598 RDFDEVTDKYLKV
+598 
-611 SVDVKSSD
+611 
-619 TELAVPI
+619 
-626 SINDYNIFVM
+626 
-636 FDHAKIKANDT
+636 
-647 EIMSY
+647 
-652 EANKWYNITAY
+652 
-663 FDIAAKTYDV
+663 
-673 VVTDDNG
+673 
-680 QKHILKDATTNQEK
+680 
-694 IENVK
+694 
-699 MQCWAKRDA
+699 
-708 TASFD
+708 
-713 NLYVEKLDEKPV
+713 
-725 VEDTPDPS
+725 
-733 TSILVDEQFDN
+733 TSILVDETFDN
-744 YSSVSEMTNENR
+744 YSSVSELTNENR

-779 ALNLDAATDNI
+779 ALNLDSSTDNI
-790 SLLRDFDQVADKY
+790 SLLRDFDEVTDKY
-803 LRVSVDA
+803 LKVSVDA

-861 AAKTYDVVVTDDNG
+861 AAKTYDVVITDDNG

-886 QEKIENVKMQCWAK
+886 QEKIGNVKMQCWAK

-1023 VMMNGGNLEVENGP
+1023 VMMNGGNIEVENGP

-1064 VTDENGKIH
+1064 VTDENDKIH

-1107 EQLDKKPVIEEEPG
+1107 EQLDKKPVIDDGPD
-1121 TIPDG
+1121 IPDG

-1153 SVVEEAGNKFFR
+1153 SVVKEDENTFFR

-1176 AERSFVKVDE
+1176 ADRSFVKVDE
-1186 GILNVKTRF
+1186 GILNVKTSF
-1195 RSSDPTLSVPL
+1195 KSSDPTLSVPL

-1221 TEGKIYAGDHAKQLA
+1221 TEGKIYAGDHAEQLA
-1236 PLKVDTW
+1236 PLKVNTW

-1258 VSISDG
+1258 VSLSDG

-1273 IFGNTDMTDI
+1273 IFGNTEMTDI
-1283 NSVRMQ
+1283 NFVRMQ

-1318 VTFYNANGDAT
+1318 VTFYNANGDAA

-1379 YEMVLDKLLEG
+1379 YEMVLNKLLEG

-1404 RNDIALGEDKTVTF
+1404 LDDITLGEDKTVTF
-1418 ITESSAGG
+1418 VTENTAGG
-1426 LSVKIANISNGE
+1426 LSVKIANISNGDE
-1438 QEVSTLTDLIAA
+1438 EVSTLADLVAA
-1450 GAATTISLNYQN
+1450 GDKATISLNYQN
-1462 GTEPQNDTN
+1462 GTEPENDTN

>member
-13 LCSMLV
+13 LCSMLA
-19 MPIHSSAAGTIFEED
+19 MPIHSSAAGKIFEED
-34 FDSYESVSDI
+34 FESYSSVSDM
-44 PISTGVWEWGDN
+44 PIGTGIWEWGDN
-56 PSSEKSEIVTEEG
+56 PSSEKSEIVTEDG
-69 GNKVFALK
+69 GNKAFALK

-92 SSSNEILKIKMS
+92 SSGNEVLKIKMS

-187 NASMSNIDRIR
+187 NAGMSNIDRIR

-218 YVKESEVIPAG
+218 YVKESEVIPEG

-335 GFATY
+335 EFATY

-470 NENVSYMGT
+470 NENVSYTGT

-553 NDLTNENR
+553 NDLTTENR

-569 QHKSEIKTEGENKVF
+569 QHKSEIKTDGENKVF

-626 SINDYNIFVM
+626 SINDSNIFVM

-673 VVTDDNG
+673 VVTDENG
-680 QKHILKDATTNQEK
+680 QKTVLKNATTSQTK
-694 IENVK
+694 IANVK
-699 MQCWAKRDA
+699 MQCWAMR
-708 TASFD
+708 
-713 NLYVEKLDEKPV
+713 N
-725 VEDTPDPS
+725 
-733 TSILVDEQFDN
+733 
-744 YSSVSEMTNENR
+744 
-756 WYWGENNS
+756 
-764 QSKSEIKTEGENKIF
+764 
-779 ALNLDAATDNI
+779 
-790 SLLRDFDQVADKY
+790 
-803 LRVSVDA
+803 
-810 KSSDT
+810 
-815 ELTVP
+815 
-820 ISINDYNIFVMF
+820 
-832 DHAKIKANDTEIMS
+832 
-846 YEANKWYNIT
+846 
-856 AYFDI
+856 
-861 AAKTYDVVVTDDNG
+861 
-875 QKHILKDATTN
+875 
-886 QEKIENVKMQCWAK
+886 
-900 RDATA
+900 ATA

-928 AKLIEDDFEAYNT
+928 AKLIEDDFESYNT

-947 YGWGENDSKA
+947 YGWGENDSKT
-957 KAEITTENNNK
+957 KSEIVTENNSK

-978 DSIWSYRGMNK
+978 DSIWTYRGMNK

-1012 GVTTNDGDLRY
+1012 GVTTMDGDLRY
-1023 VMMNGGNLEVENGP
+1023 VMMNGGNIEVENGP

-1064 VTDENGKIH
+1064 VTDENDKIH
-1073 VSKDIAFNLSGID
+1073 VSKDIAFNLTGID

-1107 EQLDKKPVIEEEPG
+1107 EQLDKKPVIEEDPG

-1176 AERSFVKVDE
+1176 AARSFVKVDE

-1243 YDVDAVFNLNTKTYT
+1243 YDVGAVFNLNTKTYT

-1418 ITESSAGG
+1418 VTESSAGG

-1490 NKTVSKDTVNT
+1490 NKTVSKDIVNT

-1508 IENKDGVDCIKVFV
+1508 IESKDGVDCIKVFV

>member
-19 MPIHSSAAGTIFEED
+19 MPIHSSAAGKIFEED

-44 PISTGVWEWGDN
+44 PIGTGVWEWGDN

-187 NASMSNIDRIR
+187 NAGMSNIDRIR

-247 NFSGAQDKAEVVS
+247 NFSGAQNKAEVVTEES
-260 DGSDKALAL
+260 NKALAL
-269 HLDSATDSIWAIRPF
+269 HLDAATDSIWAIRPF

-308 LGIHCDSDPWFVYAM
+308 LGIHCDSEPWFVYAM
-323 FTNGVIKTEDGT
+323 FTNGEIRTEDGT
-335 GFATY
+335 KFADY
-340 EANQWYKVEADFN
+340 KVNEWYKVEADFN
-353 LSEKTYNVTI
+353 LSEKTYKVTI
-363 TGPDGVERETK
+363 TGPDGVEQETR
-374 DVPFRNQSLSAIS
+374 DVPFRNQDLSAIS

-470 NENVSYMGT
+470 NENVSYTGT

-521 LTTREAVIDPP
+521 LTTSDAVVDPP
-532 ASPEP
+532 ASPDP
-537 ETSILVNEKF
+537 STSILVDEKF
-547 DNYSSV
+547 DNYSAVSEM
-553 NDLTNENR
+553 TNENR
-561 WYWGQNDS
+561 WYWGENDS
-569 QHKSEIKTEGENKVF
+569 QNKSEIKTEGENKVF

-611 SVDVKSSD
+611 SVD
-619 TELAVPI
+619 
-626 SINDYNIFVM
+626 
-636 FDHAKIKANDT
+636 
-647 EIMSY
+647 
-652 EANKWYNITAY
+652 
-663 FDIAAKTYDV
+663 
-673 VVTDDNG
+673 
-680 QKHILKDATTNQEK
+680 
-694 IENVK
+694 
-699 MQCWAKRDA
+699 
-708 TASFD
+708 
-713 NLYVEKLDEKPV
+713 
-725 VEDTPDPS
+725 
-733 TSILVDEQFDN
+733 
-744 YSSVSEMTNENR
+744 
-756 WYWGENNS
+756 
-764 QSKSEIKTEGENKIF
+764 
-779 ALNLDAATDNI
+779 
-790 SLLRDFDQVADKY
+790 
-803 LRVSVDA
+803 A

-832 DHAKIKANDTEIMS
+832 DHAKIKANDTEIMT

-861 AAKTYDVVVTDDNG
+861 AAKTYDVV
-875 QKHILKDATTN
+875 I
-886 QEKIENVKMQCWAK
+886 
-900 RDATA
+900 
-905 SFDNLYVEK
+905 
-914 LDEKPVIED
+914 
-923 TPTPS
+923 
-928 AKLIEDDFEAYNT
+928 
-941 VNDMSS
+941 
-947 YGWGENDSKA
+947 
-957 KAEITTENNNK
+957 
-968 VFALKLDENT
+968 
-978 DSIWSYRGMNK
+978 
-989 VSDKCLKV
+989 
-997 SVDVKSSDAGLTVPL
+997 
-1012 GVTTNDGDLRY
+1012 
-1023 VMMNGGNLEVENGP
+1023 
-1037 QIMAYEAGKWYN
+1037 
-1049 ITAYFDFTTKTYDIV
+1049 
-1064 VTDENGKIH
+1064 TDENGQKTVLKNATTSQTKIAN
-1073 VSKDIAFNLSGID
+1073 VKM
-1086 TLRLQCW
+1086 QCW

-1107 EQLDKKPVIEEEPG
+1107 EQLDKKPVIEEDPG

-1176 AERSFVKVDE
+1176 ADRSFVKVDE

-1195 RSSDPTLSVPL
+1195 KSSDTTLTVPL

-1221 TEGKIYAGDHAKQLA
+1221 TEGKIYAGDHAEQLA

-1273 IFGNTDMTDI
+1273 IFGNTEMTDI
-1283 NSVRMQ
+1283 NFVRMQ

-1318 VTFYNANGDAT
+1318 VTFYNANGDAA

-1379 YEMVLDKLLEG
+1379 YEMVLNKLLEG

-1404 RNDIALGEDKTVTF
+1404 LDDITLGEDKTVTF
-1418 ITESSAGG
+1418 ITENTAGG

-1508 IENKDGVDCIKVFV
+1508 IESKDGVDCVKVFV